1 MINFRSLFI
10 QIPEKKISTSKTFQ
24 NTLPRL
30 IFFGTKL
37 CLILAKKHKENVNK
51 DLIGSRE
58 LKCQS
63 KWCNF
68 KLLES
73 NITENI
79 NNYQKKEIW

>member
-1 MINFRSLFI
+1 LAILSDGPERSNKGMKNNFLLMINFRSLFI

-63 KWCNF
+63 K
-68 KLLES
+68 
-73 NITENI
+73 
-79 NNYQKKEIW
+79 